1 MLASVFPIKF
11 GLIKNY
17 RVIVKS
23 YFQQYV
29 NSFPSFRFI
38 VEGNQSTM
46 YIYIGKTTYQPQV
59 TNKRYHIT
67 LYRVHLDTG
76 GNHIPPLAVK
86 DTCYIE
92 VYRYQMIGML
102 NCYLYSLLI
111 GEDFLSKNYLCLIHF
126 ACSFSNKI

>member
-38 VEGNQSTM
+38 AEGNQSTM
-46 YIYIGKTTYQPQV
+46 YIYRE
-59 TNKRYHIT
+59 N
-67 LYRVHLDTG
+67 
-76 GNHIPPLAVK
+76 NIPA
-86 DTCYIE
+86 T
-92 VYRYQMIGML
+92 
-102 NCYLYSLLI
+102 S
-111 GEDFLSKNYLCLIHF
+111 H
-126 ACSFSNKI
+126 